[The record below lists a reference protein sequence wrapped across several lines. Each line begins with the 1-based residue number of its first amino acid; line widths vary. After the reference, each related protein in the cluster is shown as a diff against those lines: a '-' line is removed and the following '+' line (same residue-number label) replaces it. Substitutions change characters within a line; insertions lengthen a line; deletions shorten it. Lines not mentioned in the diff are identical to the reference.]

1 MEQRILLSEQIEA
14 YSRWLRSEERS
25 SATVEKYL
33 RDIRR
38 FAAWQGGRSVTRES
52 VSEWKEYLLAGHKS
66 AATVNAALSAL
77 NSLFRFLD
85 WDNCRA
91 RFLKIQKS
99 AFCDPARELTRD
111 DYNKLVSTA
120 RRQGNEKLALLLETI
135 CATGIRVSELR
146 YITVEAARLGR
157 AEIRLKGKIRAILLP
172 DKLCRKLLKYAKK
185 AKNASGEIF
194 LSRSGRPINR
204 RQIWA
209 DMKAL
214 CTWAG
219 VEPGRVFPH
228 NLRHLFAS
236 TFYRATRDISKLA
249 DILGHSSVETTRIY
263 LKTSGAEHR
272 RQLEQLGLVL

>member
-120 RRQGNEKLALLLETI
+120 RRRGNEKLALLLETI

-157 AEIRLKGKIRAILLP
+157 AEIRLKGKIRTILLP

-194 LSRSGRPINR
+194 LSRSGKPINR

-219 VEPGRVFPH
+219 VAPGRVFPH
-228 NLRHLFAS
+228 TLRHLFAS